1 MAQVPMWRRYLRFWG
16 PDLRA
21 DVDTELQGH
30 LEMLTEQYVAEGM
43 PAADARAWARRR
55 FGDVRRVGTECLQ
68 VDERWETEKR
78 RRGMVEAL
86 VQDLRFGARM
96 LAKSRGFTAVAVLSL
111 ALGIGVNTAV
121 FSVVDAM
128 LFHPFPYDEPDRLV
142 FIRPVEL
149 QRPDRSP
156 VARIADYLYWKQ
168 HADVFEEMAYAT
180 PATLFE
186 VASEG
191 HPTEQLWGGR
201 VSAN

>member
-21 DVDTELQGH
+21 DVDTELQDH

-43 PAADARAWARRR
+43 PPADARAQARRR
-55 FGDVRRVGTECLQ
+55 FGDVRRVRAECLQ

-78 RRGMVEAL
+78 RRGMVETL

-121 FSVVDAM
+121 FSVIDACCSA
-128 LFHPFPYDEPDRLV
+128 
-142 FIRPVEL
+142 
-149 QRPDRSP
+149 RSP
-156 VARIADYLYWKQ
+156 TMIRTVW
-168 HADVFEEMAYAT
+168 
-180 PATLFE
+180 
-186 VASEG
+186 S
-191 HPTEQLWGGR
+191 
-201 VSAN
+201 